1 MQCSACIPT
10 THCSGANLRGITSI
24 TGMLPLRFICQSYGF
39 RSIER
44 HSTVACNAVPV
55 PSHQQETGSEN
66 LLAWITL
73 EPQGSAYPWDQNQG
87 SEGVASCSSALRR
100 RQQREQKFLRTV
112 EAVNGRSPPQ
122 PHLAQGRAN
131 RIPAILTSSPLR
143 ELLLL
148 LPSLERWEVLSIK
161 QLLFNPHWCC
171 QPVLDSLPT
180 MSQDAASA
188 PSDLGAQ
195 TQQPHQAG
203 NGGTNSSHG
212 TDNIAKR
219 ALKLGTSTSL
229 SPELPPTG
237 LQEEVPVTPGITTA
251 AYHDFEFD
259 NGESGGGPGYFS
271 RRGQN
276 MMTTPVG
283 KGVEDD
289 GLGPSASSSAPDPE
303 VLKRINQFRLGGR
316 KESLTNIRAMN
327 PDLSLSGNIISATFN
342 IPYSLEYRKG
352 ADWVLNPRRGQS
364 ALFDSLSHLSSDN
377 TPWNHTVVAWTGE
390 IEPPSDLPS
399 PPATPPATTTN
410 LPALNSLSKPIPV
423 NGEAP
428 APAPSHAEGLWIPR
442 EDQLRLESQLSHNAK
457 IKTSAVWLSD
467 SNEATEEGITLKDQ
481 ARWRREFFRCL
492 PRRKEVLEGVLGSN
506 MIGFQSYS
514 YSRHFSSCC
523 TRILGYK
530 SDARGVNVYGSR
542 VEVGVFPIGIDAKK
556 VEQLAWSDSVNKL
569 VQQLQT
575 QTTQGRKLIV
585 GRDRLDSVHGVAQKL
600 KAFERFLENYPEW
613 RDKVVLIQV
622 TSPTSIEEEKD
633 ESKVSTLV
641 NELVLKING
650 MYGGLGFE
658 PVRHFSQYIGQDE
671 YFALLRGADI
681 GLITSVRDGMNTTS
695 MEYVVCQ
702 RDSHGPL
709 ILSEFSGTAG
719 SLTDAIHINP
729 WDFSAVADEINRALT
744 MPPHKRQEMQT
755 KLYEHVTTKTVHE
768 WIGGVVAKLIQVL
781 GSGQNP
787 VKTPLLDRSAL
798 LRSYRAAGKRLFMFD
813 YDGTLTPIVREPSAA
828 VPTERLLQTIKALA
842 ADDRNAVWVISGRDQ
857 DFLSAHL
864 GHIQNLGFSAEHGSF
879 MKKPGSDEWENLAD
893 KFDMGWQ
900 EEVIAVF
907 QKFTDKVEGP
917 FIERKRCAVT
927 WHYRPVVDQDLAQ
940 RLARECHKELEATV
954 ARKWEVEVMPGKMNL
969 EVRPTFI
976 NKGAIAKRLVLD
988 YNAELVAAGK
998 NKLEFVLCMGDDFT
1012 DEDMFRSLNTL
1023 SVTADGAT
1031 EPELKTEH
1039 VFSTTVGPST
1049 KVTIARWHLLEPE
1062 DVVECVALLASGV
1075 STELLANQGEGV
1087 AETVKP
1093 LRVSENNLAAISEVE
1108 GRVPDIE

>member
-1 MQCSACIPT
+1 
-10 THCSGANLRGITSI
+10 
-24 TGMLPLRFICQSYGF
+24 
-39 RSIER
+39 
-44 HSTVACNAVPV
+44 
-55 PSHQQETGSEN
+55 
-66 LLAWITL
+66 
-73 EPQGSAYPWDQNQG
+73 
-87 SEGVASCSSALRR
+87 
-100 RQQREQKFLRTV
+100 
-112 EAVNGRSPPQ
+112 
-122 PHLAQGRAN
+122 
-131 RIPAILTSSPLR
+131 
-143 ELLLL
+143 
-148 LPSLERWEVLSIK
+148 
-161 QLLFNPHWCC
+161 
-171 QPVLDSLPT
+171 

-212 TDNIAKR
+212 TDNKAKR
-219 ALKLGTSTSL
+219 ALKLGDATSL
-229 SPELPPTG
+229 SPELPPSG

-251 AYHDFEFD
+251 AYRDFEFD
-259 NGESGGGPGYFS
+259 NDESGGGPGYFG

-283 KGVEDD
+283 KGLEDD
-289 GLGPSASSSAPDPE
+289 GLGPSADSSAPDPE

-442 EDQLRLESQLSHNAK
+442 EDQMRLESQLSHSAK

-481 ARWRREFFRCL
+481 ARWRRFAEHELYNLFHYKQHEPNDGRKERVQWADYYRMNQKFANKIIENYKPGDIVIIHDFYLMLLPSMLRQRAPHIYIAFFLHSPFPSSEFFRCL

-556 VEQLAWSDSVNKL
+556 VEQLAWSESVNKL

-575 QTTQGRKLIV
+575 QTIQGRKLIV
-585 GRDRLDSVHGVAQKL
+585 GRDRLDSVRGVAQKL

-622 TSPTSIEEEKD
+622 TSPTSIEEEKE

-879 MKKPGSDEWENLAD
+879 MKRPGSDEWENLAD

-1031 EPELKTEH
+1031 EPELKTDH

-1062 DVVECVALLASGV
+1062 DVVECVALLASGA
-1075 STELLANQGEGV
+1075 STELLASQGEGV
-1087 AETVKP
+1087 VETVKP

-1108 GRVPDIE
+1108 GRVPDLE